1 MAFRFSERLKL
12 SQAGDANRMARHL
25 VSVGLPASV
34 ASIRGEL
41 PDAAELLAIM
51 RQDKKAQAGKLTFIL
66 VRGIGEAFIAR
77 DVTDDQVRDF
87 LAEELEK
94 R

>member
-1 MAFRFSERLKL
+1 
-12 SQAGDANRMARHL
+12 MARHL

-34 ASIRGEL
+34 TSIRGEL
-41 PDAAELLAIM
+41 PGAAELLAIM

-77 DVTDDQVRDF
+77 DVADDRVREF